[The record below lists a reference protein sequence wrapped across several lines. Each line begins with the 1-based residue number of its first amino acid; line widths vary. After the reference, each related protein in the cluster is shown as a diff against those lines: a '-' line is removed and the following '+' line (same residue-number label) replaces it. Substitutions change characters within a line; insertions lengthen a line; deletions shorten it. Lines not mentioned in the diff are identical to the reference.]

1 MRDISSVGRTSPS
14 SRGSAL
20 SCAVC
25 VVGQLARLDD
35 EIAFEGTRVARAMEE
50 GDQVRWSTAAV
61 AIEEGAL
68 RVDRAA
74 KATDRRIQATAT
86 RTIACTAEELARA
99 AGYKGPGLFADES
112 RSSARRRATVG
123 RNATVAPEAAPE
135 APARSTRST
144 RSRSGAA

>member
-1 MRDISSVGRTSPS
+1 MMHARAAAGHAAARD
-14 SRGSAL
+14 
-20 SCAVC
+20 AVE
-25 VVGQLARLDD
+25 AKAERLDD

-86 RTIACTAEELARA
+86 RTIACTAEELAAPPATRT
-99 AGYKGPGLFADES
+99 GLFADES

-123 RNATVAPEAAPE
+123 RNATVAPEAAPAPTA
-135 APARSTRST
+135 APAAAE
-144 RSRSGAA
+144 GAGDGERARA

>member
-1 MRDISSVGRTSPS
+1 MMHARAAAGHAAARD
-14 SRGSAL
+14 
-20 SCAVC
+20 AVEEAKAE
-25 VVGQLARLDD
+25 LARLDD

-99 AGYKGPGLFADES
+99 AGYKGPGLCW
-112 RSSARRRATVG
+112 
-123 RNATVAPEAAPE
+123 
-135 APARSTRST
+135 
-144 RSRSGAA
+144 